1 MQSVFRG
8 DRTPFVPQGKTK
20 RSRLRRWAPG
30 PILFDRVGG
39 VGHIAKMSK
48 SPGKT
53 TIPADLALFLEETR
67 EAMRRGLERTPLA
80 AIVQDAG
87 SLLAQGKMLRSRLA
101 YRVGLANGVPRA
113 HLVKASGAVEMI
125 HAASLLHDDVID
137 GGYLR
142 RGAPAFWVERGI
154 PGAILLGD
162 LMLFKALE
170 MTSGI
175 NGGHLTQ
182 RLIELTGAV
191 CEAES
196 EQELVLR
203 GETPTWET
211 CLGIA
216 RRKTGSLFA
225 FAGYAAGGE
234 DRALSEALL
243 EAGFGLGTAYQVADD
258 LLDVGGS
265 EADSGKTLGTDQSR
279 SKVTAA
285 RLQADDAHK
294 PAAFIER
301 TCREALDLV
310 APWAAAREALGIFL
324 QDDLGPVLERHLG
337 AFSRSAS

>member
-1 MQSVFRG
+1 MSESL
-8 DRTPFVPQGKTK
+8 GKT
-20 RSRLRRWAPG
+20 LPTE
-30 PILFDRVGG
+30 DVE
-39 VGHIAKMSK
+39 
-48 SPGKT
+48 
-53 TIPADLALFLEETR
+53 LFLHETR
-67 EAMRRGLERTPLA
+67 EAMRLGLERTPLA
-80 AIVQDAG
+80 SIVEETD

-101 YRVGLANGVPRA
+101 FRVGQVNHVPRA
-113 HLVKASGAVEMI
+113 HLMRASGAVEMI

-162 LMLFKALE
+162 LMLFKALD
-170 MTSGI
+170 MTTSI

-182 RLIELTGAV
+182 KLIELTGAV

-203 GETPTWET
+203 GETPTWDT

-234 DRALSEALL
+234 DRELCRALE
-243 EAGFGLGTAYQVADD
+243 EAGFALGTAYQVSDD
-258 LLDVGGS
+258 LLDAGGT
-265 EADSGKTLGTDQSR
+265 EELSGKTLGTDQSR

-285 RLQADDAHK
+285 RLEGAEAQR
-294 PAAFIER
+294 PAAFIEA
-301 TCREALDLV
+301 TCRKVMDLV
-310 APWAAAREALGIFL
+310 APWPASQEALAVFL
-324 QDDLGPVLERHLG
+324 REDLGPVLNRHVG
-337 AFSRSAS
+337 CFSPSEP

>member
-1 MQSVFRG
+1 
-8 DRTPFVPQGKTK
+8 
-20 RSRLRRWAPG
+20 
-30 PILFDRVGG
+30 
-39 VGHIAKMSK
+39 MSE
-48 SPGKT
+48 SPGQT
-53 TIPADLALFLEETR
+53 LPTEDVEFFLDETR

-80 AIVQDAG
+80 TIVEDTG

-101 YRVGLANGVPRA
+101 YRVGRVNQVPRT
-113 HLVKASGAVEMI
+113 HLMRVSGAVEMI

-170 MTSGI
+170 MTASI

-182 RLIELTGAV
+182 KLIELTGAV

-203 GETPTWET
+203 GETPTWDT

-225 FAGYAAGGE
+225 CAGYAAGGE
-234 DRALSEALL
+234 DRELCRALE
-243 EAGFGLGTAYQVADD
+243 EAGFALGTAYQVSDD
-258 LLDVGGS
+258 LLDAGGT
-265 EADSGKTLGTDQSR
+265 EELSGKTLGTDQSR

-285 RLQADDAHK
+285 RLEGDEAER
-294 PAAFIER
+294 PAAFIEA
-301 TCREALDLV
+301 TCRKAMDLV
-310 APWAAAREALGIFL
+310 APWPASQEALAVFL
-324 QDDLGPVLERHLG
+324 REDLGPVLNRHVG
-337 AFSRSAS
+337 CFSPSET

>member
-1 MQSVFRG
+1 MS
-8 DRTPFVPQGKTK
+8 PEP
-20 RSRLRRWAPG
+20 AA
-30 PILFDRVGG
+30 G
-39 VGHIAKMSK
+39 V
-48 SPGKT
+48 
-53 TIPADLALFLEETR
+53 DLDLVLDEIR

-80 AIVQDAG
+80 TIVRETG

-101 YRVGLANGVPRA
+101 YRVGKVNNVPRE
-113 HLVKASGAVEMI
+113 HLVRAAAAVEMI

-170 MTSGI
+170 LTTGI
-175 NGGHLTQ
+175 NGGHLTG

-203 GETPTWET
+203 GKTPTWET

-225 FAGYAAGGE
+225 FAGFAAGGADPE
-234 DRALSEALL
+234 LCEALQ
-243 EAGFGLGTAYQVADD
+243 EAGFALGTAYQVSDD
-258 LLDVGGS
+258 LLDAGGTES
-265 EADSGKTLGTDQSR
+265 ESGKTLGTDQTR
-279 SKVTAA
+279 AKVTAA
-285 RLQADDAHK
+285 RIGDDPER
-294 PAAFIER
+294 PAMFIEQA
-301 TCREALDLV
+301 CREALARV
-310 APWAAAREALGIFL
+310 EPWPATRDALQHFI
-324 QDDLGPVLERHLG
+324 DRDLGPALERHISC
-337 AFSRSAS
+337 FSQPDA